1 MRRNW
6 LIVLLL
12 LSVGVNLGLGLG
24 MLRDRGADEVQAPS
38 PPPPVEHVEGETAG
52 HGDRAAR
59 LMRGRLD
66 HMARALDLAPVQQE
80 SLWALHEGM
89 SERFFAA
96 RGRRGDLRRRMH
108 TALTAPDASWERVR
122 ALLDEQA
129 DLQAELDSLVVRIM
143 FEERRILTP
152 EQLARYHE
160 FVFPFGGREGPG
172 AGRRFGRP
180 GHEGRRGAPRR

>member
-24 MLRDRGADEVQAPS
+24 MLRDRGDGEAPVT
-38 PPPPVEHVEGETAG
+38 PPPPPEHGGGEAAG
-52 HGDRAAR
+52 PADRAAR

-66 HMARALDLAPVQQE
+66 HMARALDLAPAQRE

-89 SERFFAA
+89 SGRFFDA
-96 RGRRGDLRRRMH
+96 RGRRGELRRRMH
-108 TALTAPDASWERVR
+108 AALTAPDASWERVR

-129 DLQAELDSLVVRIM
+129 ELQAELDSLVVRIM
-143 FEERRILTP
+143 FEERRIFTP
-152 EQLARYHE
+152 AQLARYHE